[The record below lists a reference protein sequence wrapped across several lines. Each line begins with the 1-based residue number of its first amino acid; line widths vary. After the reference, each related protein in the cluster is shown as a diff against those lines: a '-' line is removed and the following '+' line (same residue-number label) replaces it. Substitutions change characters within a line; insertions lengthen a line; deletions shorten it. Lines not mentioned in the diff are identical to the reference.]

1 MTEHDQNAERPVDTA
16 KDSPVPADTD
26 EMASDASEVA
36 EAVVDEEGPVRRALI
51 RATLKP
57 GEGVPPTPREAPVFT
72 MHQQTRSG
80 NSERSTARTN
90 RPFRENGN
98 LKKPGNGFSRGR
110 SNNRTGSLSRRGKGR
125 PR

>member
-1 MTEHDQNAERPVDTA
+1 MTEHDQNAKRSVDTA

-26 EMASDASEVA
+26 ETVSDVSEVA
-36 EAVVDEEGPVRRALI
+36 EAVVDDEEPVRRALI

-80 NSERSTARTN
+80 NSVRDTVRN
-90 RPFRENGN
+90 GRPFRENGN
-98 LKKPGNGFSRGR
+98 SKKQGNGFSRGR
-110 SNNRTGSLSRRGKGR
+110 SNNRVGSSSRRGKGR
-125 PR
+125 SR